1 VGRDGDYDSAMDEL
15 QEKALEEV
23 LAEAKR
29 LLAAMEHYAGDFP
42 LDVHH
47 SDVVAL
53 SSAVHRAERVRTT
66 T

>member
-1 VGRDGDYDSAMDEL
+1 MDEL

-53 SSAVHRAERVRTT
+53 SSAVHRAERVRATT
-66 T
+66 